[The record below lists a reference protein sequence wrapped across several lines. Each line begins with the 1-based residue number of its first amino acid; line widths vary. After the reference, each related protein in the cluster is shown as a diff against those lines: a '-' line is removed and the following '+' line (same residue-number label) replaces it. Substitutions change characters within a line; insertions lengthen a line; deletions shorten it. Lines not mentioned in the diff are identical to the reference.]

1 MEWTITTNDT
11 RKERLSRLRT
21 LLTERVLVVDGAMG
35 TRIQQLGLTADDY
48 GGPELEGCLE
58 YLNVTRPDAIAG
70 IHRSYLDA
78 GADIIETNTFGSTPL
93 VLGEYGQADRAE
105 ELSRIGAELARAAA
119 DEASTPDHPR
129 FVAGSMGPTTRSI
142 SVTANVTFDE
152 LVEHYRVQ
160 ARGLISGR
168 R

>member
-93 VLGEYGQADRAE
+93 V
-105 ELSRIGAELARAAA
+105 
-119 DEASTPDHPR
+119 
-129 FVAGSMGPTTRSI
+129 
-142 SVTANVTFDE
+142 
-152 LVEHYRVQ
+152 
-160 ARGLISGR
+160 SGR
-168 R
+168 VRAGGPRRGA

>member
-11 RKERLSRLRT
+11 RKERLSRLRA

-58 YLNVTRPDAIAG
+58 YLNVTRPDAIVG

-78 GADIIETNTFGSTPL
+78 ART
-93 VLGEYGQADRAE
+93 
-105 ELSRIGAELARAAA
+105 LSRRILLARRRSFL
-119 DEASTPDHPR
+119 AST
-129 FVAGSMGPTTRSI
+129 
-142 SVTANVTFDE
+142 
-152 LVEHYRVQ
+152 
-160 ARGLISGR
+160 GR
-168 R
+168 RTAQRSLAASARS

>member
-78 GADIIETNTFGSTPL
+78 GADIYRD
-93 VLGEYGQADRAE
+93 EYFRLDTARVGRVRAGGP
-105 ELSRIGAELARAAA
+105 RRGA
-119 DEASTPDHPR
+119 
-129 FVAGSMGPTTRSI
+129 
-142 SVTANVTFDE
+142 
-152 LVEHYRVQ
+152 
-160 ARGLISGR
+160 
-168 R
+168 